1 MIYDVVGFGAIN
13 MDKLYQVNKIA
24 KEDEEVYIKDI
35 DISCGG
41 SASNTLIGLSKL
53 NLNTAIIG
61 KVAKDE
67 EGQLLFRN
75 LKNEG
80 VNTTGLI
87 RSSEG
92 RSGQVIGFVDREGQ
106 RALYVDPGVNDD
118 IKITEISLDLA
129 YNAKIIHLTSFVGKS
144 IHVQEALLKELPSQ
158 VKVSFDPGRI
168 YVEKGL
174 KYISKILN
182 RTDILLI
189 NEAELNLLTDKKY
202 KTIEEKIES
211 LKSLEIE
218 IIIVKLGH
226 KGCFATDGE
235 SSLYVEAFESECR
248 DTTGAGD
255 AFNAGF
261 LYGFLEGK
269 TLRDSCL
276 IGNFV
281 ASCTIENFG
290 AIKGLPDISKIEKL
304 SFTNKK

>member
-1 MIYDVVGFGAIN
+1 MTFDVVGFGAIN
-13 MDKLYQVNKIA
+13 LDKLYRVNKIA

-35 DISCGG
+35 AISCGG
-41 SASNTLIGLSKL
+41 SAPNTLIGLSKL

-61 KVAKDE
+61 KVAKDQ

-118 IKITEISLDLA
+118 IKITELSLDWA

-144 IHVQEALLKELPSQ
+144 IHVQEALLKELPPQ
-158 VKVSFDPGRI
+158 LKVSFDPGRI

-174 KYISKILN
+174 KNIIKILN

-189 NEAELNLLTDKKY
+189 NEEELKLLTDKKY

-211 LKSLEIE
+211 LKSLKIE

-226 KGCFATDGE
+226 KGCYATDGK
-235 SSLYVEAFESECR
+235 SSIYVDAFETECR

-261 LYGFLEGK
+261 LYGFLNGK

-276 IGNFV
+276 IGNYV
-281 ASCTIENFG
+281 ASCSIEKLG
-290 AIKGLPDISKIEKL
+290 AIKGLPDVSKIEKL
-304 SFTNKK
+304 SL